1 MFEGYEYQ
9 GRGDQGRGGLG
20 RERHLKT
27 TTLYKYCTAS
37 KTSHSSFH
45 ATTHIA
51 NGLSSLHVEVVKRK
65 GRYCIN
71 KTERKHSIVDTL
83 DYAVLSTTD
92 RFMIARPFPLINV
105 NMNEEE
111 RGRAMG
117 TSKGEEFYRQGG
129 YLVLHN

>member
-1 MFEGYEYQ
+1 MFEGYEY
-9 GRGDQGRGGLG
+9 QGRGGLG

-27 TTLYKYCTAS
+27 RTLYKYCTAS
-37 KTSHSSFH
+37 KISHSSFH

-51 NGLSSLHVEVVKRK
+51 NGLSSLHVEVVKRQ

-71 KTERKHSIVDTL
+71 ETERKHSIVDTL

-105 NMNEEE
+105 NMKEEE

-117 TSKGEEFYRQGG
+117 KSQGEEFYRQGG
-129 YLVLHN
+129 YLVLHD